1 MAEFTYNKA
10 KHASIGYTLFEL
22 NCRYHPCISYKKN
35 VDPCSKS
42 KAAYELT
49 KKLRNLMAVCR
60 ENLQYAQKLQ
70 KRAHNKGTKPKNYAS
85 GKKVWLNSKYIKIKR
100 N

>member
-1 MAEFTYNKA
+1 
-10 KHASIGYTLFEL
+10 
-22 NCRYHPCISYKKN
+22 
-35 VDPCSKS
+35 
-42 KAAYELT
+42 
-49 KKLRNLMAVCR
+49 MAVCR